1 MVLASALG
9 KGAKS
14 YMEPSKLPPLVCS
27 TLVAVLLLALFV
39 EVVKT
44 TASKHDNQG
53 GVIGHGYQVKY
64 ARVENSTS
72 KTLAASLQLIQNT
85 TVYGPDIQLLSL
97 TASLEE
103 DDTLRIRI
111 TDANNR
117 RWEVP
122 YNILPRQP
130 PPPLS
135 SVHPPPQNQPPNT
148 TILTHPHSDLTF
160 TLFHTIPFGFSVS
173 RKSTHTALFDATPTA
188 SNPNT
193 FLIFKDQYLQLSSS
207 LPAQQAHLYGL
218 GEHTKPTF
226 QLPHNQVL
234 TMWNADIASFNRDLN
249 LYGSHPFYMDV
260 RSSPV
265 AGSTHGVFL
274 LNSNGM
280 DVEYTGDRI
289 TYKVIGGIID
299 LYIFAGPT
307 PAMVLDQYTKIIG
320 RPAPMPYWAFG
331 FHQCRWGYHDVN
343 EVESV
348 VDKYAEAKIPL
359 EVMWTDI
366 DYMDA
371 FKDFTLDP
379 VHFPLDKMQQFL
391 NKLHKNGQRYV
402 PILDPGINTN
412 KSYETFIRGMQS
424 DVYIKRDGK
433 PYLGS
438 VWPGPVYYPDF
449 LDPSAQNFWIDEIKR
464 FRDILSFDGIWIDM
478 NEASNFITSA
488 PAPGSS
494 LDNPP
499 YKINNSGGRVPI
511 SSKTIPASAM
521 HHGNITE
528 YNAHNLYGF
537 LESQAT
543 REALIRTRTERPFLL
558 SRSTFAGSGKY
569 TAHWTGDN
577 AARWD
582 DLQYSIPTM
591 LNFGLFGMPMVGAD
605 ICGFAENTTEELC
618 RRWIQLG
625 AFYPFSRD
633 HSTRDTIY
641 QELYRWESVAAT
653 ARKVLGLRY
662 QLLPY
667 FYTLMYEASLRGL
680 PIARPLFFTFPEDV
694 TTYGVGSQFLI
705 GRGIMVSP
713 VLEPGA
719 VSVNAYF
726 PRGNWFSL
734 FNYSSFVSESTG
746 SYVNLSAPPDH
757 INVHIHEGNIVAM
770 QGEAMTTQAARN
782 TPFHLLVVMSDHM
795 VSIGELFLDDGVE
808 INMGGEK
815 EKWSLVSFSA
825 KSGTNGVTISSSV
838 VNSGYAMSQRW
849 VVDKITILGLTRRV
863 RLKGYTLQMAVRAT
877 KVKRLGIGS
886 NSDNQGG
893 FVVSE
898 ISDLRL
904 LIGQDFTL
912 KLEFEGATSHRK
924 PTGLC

>member
-1 MVLASALG
+1 MGRAKPPRSACSGLG
-9 KGAKS
+9 
-14 YMEPSKLPPLVCS
+14 V
-27 TLVAVLLLALFV
+27 VLLLVFCT
-39 EVVKT
+39 VVVGA
-44 TASKHDNQG
+44 TASENGNQEA
-53 GVIGHGYQVKY
+53 IGYGYEVKY
-64 ARVENSTS
+64 AKVDGKSLTA
-72 KTLAASLQLIQNT
+72 LLQLIRNSS
-85 TVYGPDIQLLSL
+85 VYGPDIQLLTL

-111 TDANNR
+111 TDENNR

-122 YNILPRQP
+122 DSVLPRP
-130 PPPLS
+130 PPPPPS
-135 SVHPPPQNQPPNT
+135 PPPKHLRYPLPINEPT
-148 TILTHPHSDLTF
+148 ATIFSHPHSDLTF
-160 TLFHTIPFGFSVS
+160 TLFHTSPLGFSIY
-173 RKSTHTALFDATPTA
+173 RKSTHDVLFDANPNP

-193 FLIFKDQYLQLSSS
+193 FLVFKDQYLQLSSS
-207 LPAQQAHLYGL
+207 LPGQQAHLYGL
-218 GEHTKPTF
+218 GEHSKPSF
-226 QLPHNQVL
+226 QLAQNQLL
-234 TMWNADIASFNRDLN
+234 TLWNADIASFNRDLN

-289 TYKVIGGIID
+289 TYRVIGGIID
-299 LYIFAGPT
+299 LYVFSGPT
-307 PAMVLDQYTKIIG
+307 PAAVVDQYTKIIG

-371 FKDFTLDP
+371 YKDFTLDP
-379 VHFPLDKMQQFL
+379 VNFPQDKMQQFVS
-391 NKLHKNGQRYV
+391 KLHKNGQRYV

-412 KSYETFIRGMQS
+412 KSYETFIRGMQA
-424 DVYIKRDGK
+424 DIFIKRDGK

-438 VWPGPVYYPDF
+438 VWPGPVYFPDF
-449 LDPSAQNFWIDEIKR
+449 LDPAAHNFWVDEIKR
-464 FRDILSFDGIWIDM
+464 FRDIIPFDGIWIDM
-478 NEASNFITSA
+478 NEASNFITST
-488 PAPGSS
+488 PTPGST

-499 YKINNSGGRVPI
+499 YKINNSGGRVSI
-511 SSKTIPASAM
+511 ISKTIPGTAM
-521 HHGNITE
+521 HYGNVTD
-528 YNAHNLYGF
+528 YNVHNLYGF

-543 REALIRTRTERPFLL
+543 REALVRTRDERPFLL

-591 LNFGLFGMPMVGAD
+591 LNFGIFGMPMIGAD
-605 ICGFAENTTEELC
+605 ICGFAENTSEELC

-633 HSTRDTIY
+633 HSARDTIY
-641 QELYRWESVAAT
+641 QELYLWESVAAT

-667 FYTLMYEASLRGL
+667 FYTMMYEANLRGT

-694 TTYGVGSQFLI
+694 TTYGISSQFLI

-713 VLEPGA
+713 VLKPGA
-719 VSVNAYF
+719 VSVDAYF
-726 PRGNWFSL
+726 PRGNWFDM
-734 FNYSSFVSESTG
+734 FNFSNSVSVSKGT
-746 SYVNLSAPPDH
+746 YVTLNAPPDH
-757 INVHIHEGNIVAM
+757 INVHIREGNIVAM
-770 QGEAMTTQAARN
+770 QGEAMTTQAARS
-782 TPFHLLVVMSDHM
+782 TPFHLLVVMSDH
-795 VSIGELFLDDGVE
+795 VASTGELFLDDGVE
-808 INMGGEK
+808 MNMGGDSES
-815 EKWSLVSFSA
+815 WSLVRFSA
-825 KSGTNGVTISSSV
+825 ESWPNNVTISSDV
-838 VNSGYAMSQRW
+838 VHRGYAMRQRW
-849 VVDKITILGLTRRV
+849 ILDKITILGLKRRV
-863 RLKGYTLQMAVRAT
+863 RIKSYTVQTGAKAT
-877 KVKRLGIGS
+877 KIKGLGLRS
-886 NSDNQGG
+886 RSSNQGE

-898 ISDLRL
+898 ISDLRQS
-904 LIGQDFTL
+904 IGRDFKL
-912 KLEFEGATSHRK
+912 DLEFEE
-924 PTGLC
+924 

>member
-1 MVLASALG
+1 
-9 KGAKS
+9 
-14 YMEPSKLPPLVCS
+14 MERSKLPRYICATLAVVLPLVLCM
-27 TLVAVLLLALFV
+27 VV
-39 EVVKT
+39 EGAT
-44 TASKHDNQG
+44 TSKNDNQG
-53 GVIGHGYQVKY
+53 EAIGYGYQVKN
-64 ARVENSTS
+64 AKVDNSTGKS
-72 KTLAASLQLIQNT
+72 LTALLQLIRNSP
-85 TVYGPDIQLLSL
+85 VYGPDIQFLSF
-97 TASLEE
+97 TASFEE

-117 RWEVP
+117 RWEIPNEV
-122 YNILPRQP
+122 LPRP
-130 PPPLS
+130 PPPPSPPPLS
-135 SVHPPPQNQPPNT
+135 SLQHLPKPIPQNQPT
-148 TILTHPHSDLTF
+148 TTVLSHPHSDLVF
-160 TLFHTIPFGFSVS
+160 TLFHTTPFGFTIY
-173 RKSTHTALFDATPTA
+173 RKSTHDVLFDATPIP
-188 SNPNT
+188 SNPTT
-193 FLIFKDQYLQLSSS
+193 FLIYKDQYLQLSSS

-226 QLPHNQVL
+226 QLAHNQIL
-234 TMWNADIASFNRDLN
+234 TLWNADIASFNRDLN

-260 RSSPV
+260 RSSPMV
-265 AGSTHGVFL
+265 GSTHGVFL

-299 LYIFAGPT
+299 LYIFAGRT
-307 PAMVLDQYTKIIG
+307 PEMVLDQYTKLIG

-331 FHQCRWGYHDVN
+331 FHQCRWGYRDVN
-343 EVESV
+343 EIETV
-348 VDKYAEAKIPL
+348 VDKYAEARIPL

-379 VHFPLDKMQQFL
+379 VHFPLDKMQQFVT
-391 NKLHKNGQRYV
+391 KLHRNGQRYV

-412 KSYETFIRGMQS
+412 KSYGTFIRGMQS
-424 DVYIKRDGK
+424 NVFIKRDGN

-449 LDPSAQNFWIDEIKR
+449 LDPAARSFWVDEIKR
-464 FRDILSFDGIWIDM
+464 FRDILPIDGIWIDM

-488 PAPGSS
+488 PTPGST

-511 SSKTIPASAM
+511 NSKTIPATAM
-521 HHGNITE
+521 HYGNVTE

-543 REALIRTRTERPFLL
+543 REALVRTSNERPFLL

-591 LNFGLFGMPMVGAD
+591 LNFGLFGMPMIGAD
-605 ICGFAENTTEELC
+605 ICGFAESTTEELC

-633 HSTRDTIY
+633 HSARDTTH
-641 QELYRWESVAAT
+641 QELYLWESVAAS
-653 ARKVLGLRY
+653 ARTVLGLRY

-667 FYTLMYEASLRGL
+667 YYTLMYDANLRGI
-680 PIARPLFFTFPEDV
+680 PIARPLFFTFPDDV
-694 TTYGVGSQFLI
+694 ATYGISSQFLI

-713 VLEPGA
+713 VLQPGA

-734 FNYSSFVSESTG
+734 FNYTSSVSVSAGT
-746 SYVNLSAPPDH
+746 YVSLSAPPDH

-770 QGEAMTTQAARN
+770 QGEAMTTQAARS
-782 TPFHLLVVMSDHM
+782 TPFHLLVVMSDH
-795 VSIGELFLDDGVE
+795 VASTGELFLDNGIEMDIGGPGGKWTLVRFFAE
-808 INMGGEK
+808 SGINN
-815 EKWSLVSFSA
+815 L
-825 KSGTNGVTISSSV
+825 TISSEV
-838 VNSGYAMSQRW
+838 VNRGYAMSQRW
-849 VVDKITILGLTRRV
+849 VMDKITILGLKRRV
-863 RLKGYTLQMAVRAT
+863 RIKEYTVQKDAGAIKIKG
-877 KVKRLGIGS
+877 LGLRTS
-886 NSDNQGG
+886 SHNQGG
-893 FVVSE
+893 FVVSV
-898 ISDLRL
+898 ISDLRQL
-904 LIGQDFTL
+904 VGQAFKL
-912 KLEFEGATSHRK
+912 ELEFEGATR
-924 PTGLC
+924 